1 MGGWGLGMEPA
12 EPAPTERPVVRSR
25 PTDRPPVVVVT
36 RPEGRERELLERL
49 RQLGYDA
56 LHVPLVAIEPLGDGP
71 VDVSG
76 YDWIVLTSVTGARE
90 LRRRMR
96 GEPRRVAAIGVATA
110 DAFGGADVIATTS
123 TQEGLLAVMPA
134 DPGRTL
140 FAGAEGARPL
150 LPMRLEAEIVA
161 LYRTVELRLEHWPEA
176 DLVVLASASA
186 AHSYGRLEASTP
198 AVSIGPETTRAARAA
213 RVVILAEAGTHD
225 LEGLIAA
232 VQTALGR
239 S

>member
-1 MGGWGLGMEPA
+1 MGGWGVGMGPA
-12 EPAPTERPVVRSR
+12 ERAPTNRPAARSR

-36 RPEGRERELLERL
+36 RPEGRERELLEHL
-49 RQLGYDA
+49 RQMGCEA

-96 GEPRRVAAIGVATA
+96 GEPHRVAAIGVATA

-140 FAGAEGARPL
+140 FAGAEGARLL
-150 LPMRLEAEIVA
+150 LPARLEAEIVT
-161 LYRTVELRLEHWPEA
+161 LYRTVELRPEHWPEA

-186 AHSYGRLEASTP
+186 ARSYGRLGASAP
-198 AVSIGPETTRAARAA
+198 AVSIGPETTRAGRAA
-213 RVVILAEAGTHD
+213 GVTILGEAETHD
-225 LEGLIAA
+225 LEGLVAA
-232 VQTALGR
+232 VRVALGR

>member
-1 MGGWGLGMEPA
+1 MERLPA
-12 EPAPTERPVVRSR
+12 ESATPGQSTG
-25 PTDRPPVVVVT
+25 RPPVIVVT
-36 RPEGRERELLERL
+36 RPVGREAELVEWL
-49 RQLGYDA
+49 RQVGYEP

-71 VDVSG
+71 VDVAG

-90 LRRRMR
+90 LKRRMR
-96 GEPRRVAAIGVATA
+96 GEPRRVAAIGAATA
-110 DAFGGADVIATTS
+110 AAFGGADVIATRS

-150 LPMRLEAEIVA
+150 LPARLEAEIVA
-161 LYRTVELRLEHWPEA
+161 LYRTVELRPERWPAA

-186 AHSYGRLEASTP
+186 ARSYGRLGASAP
-198 AVSIGPETTRAARAA
+198 AVSIGPETTRAGRAA
-213 RVVILAEAGTHD
+213 GVTILGEAETHD
-225 LEGLIAA
+225 LEGLVAA
-232 VQTALGR
+232 VRTALMT